1 MRALLVQSLGRTD
14 FQLLSVSSTNTAD
27 AGYVEVRAE
36 LVADNRDDK
45 QMELAVSRLS
55 LEPQVTSVRWDVRTE
70 TLATEGSY

>member
-14 FQLLSVSSTNTAD
+14 FQLLSVSSTNTPD
-27 AGYVEVRAE
+27 AGHVEVRAE

-55 LEPQVTSVRWDVRTE
+55 LEPQVTSVRWDVRRE
-70 TLATEGSY
+70 ALAAEGSY